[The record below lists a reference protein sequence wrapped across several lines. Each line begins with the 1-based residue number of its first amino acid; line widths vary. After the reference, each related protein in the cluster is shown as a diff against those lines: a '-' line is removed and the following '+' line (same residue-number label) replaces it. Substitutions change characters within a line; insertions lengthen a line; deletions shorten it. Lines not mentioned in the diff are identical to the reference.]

1 MLFPQEKIIY
11 QEGHHDI
18 YDGQIAHFLLGE
30 IMNAAQIRQLAAAA
44 LQGKTDAEDR
54 IYSTDIWP
62 IIPYPAILLQTPI
75 EVKESIGRNAPQFK
89 TTTTLR
95 IIGHIQLSEAD
106 NRITEAASALERLCE
121 QIQRAVINSYEL
133 TRQIQQFAKVRTTM
147 GIDTSSEHYFAEVK
161 VELDLEY
168 YQGPEDFFPLDS
180 RPLQGID
187 ITIDMPD
194 GNPDPLIA
202 ITFPE

>member
-1 MLFPQEKIIY
+1 
-11 QEGHHDI
+11 
-18 YDGQIAHFLLGE
+18 
-30 IMNAAQIRQLAAAA
+30 MNAAQVRQLAAAA
-44 LQGKTDAEDR
+44 LLEKTDAEDR
-54 IYSTDIWP
+54 IYSTDTWP
-62 IIPYPAILLQTPI
+62 ATTYPAILLQTPI

-95 IIGHIQLSEAD
+95 ISGHIQMSESD

-147 GIDTSSEHYFAEVK
+147 GIDTSNEYTFATVK
-161 VELDLEY
+161 IEFDLEY
-168 YQGPEDFFPLDS
+168 YQGPEDFFPLES
-180 RPLQGID
+180 HPLQGMD
-187 ITIDMPD
+187 VTIDMPD
-194 GNPDPLIA
+194 GTTDPLIA